1 MQRLDKILSEAGVA
15 SRRELRAIIRA
26 GRVCVDGVTARSES
40 DKYDEQTACITLDGR
55 EIVKRYTVL
64 LMLHKPAGFVTSS
77 DDPSGPTVMELI
89 PENYRRL
96 GVMPVGRLD
105 KATEGLLLFTND
117 GVLAHRLIS
126 PRSGVWKTYYAEHT
140 GTAGEDDVAAFAAG
154 MTLGDGTKCLPARLT
169 PQGEGRSLI
178 EVQEGKYHQVRRM
191 MACRAM
197 PVSYLKR
204 VAEGSITLDGLEKGA
219 CRELPLSALAGVLD
233 GGL

>member
-15 SRRELRAIIRA
+15 SRRELRAMIRA

-40 DKYDEQTACITLDGR
+40 DKYDEQTVRITLDGR

-89 PENYRRL
+89 PENYRKL

-126 PRSGVWKTYYAEHT
+126 PRSGVWKTYYAEHA
-140 GTAGEDDVAAFAAG
+140 GTAGEDDAAAFAAG

-191 MACRAM
+191 MACRGM

-204 VAEGSITLDGLEKGA
+204 VAEGNITLDGLEKGA
-219 CRELPLSALAGVLD
+219 CRELPLSALAEALD
-233 GGL
+233 GAL